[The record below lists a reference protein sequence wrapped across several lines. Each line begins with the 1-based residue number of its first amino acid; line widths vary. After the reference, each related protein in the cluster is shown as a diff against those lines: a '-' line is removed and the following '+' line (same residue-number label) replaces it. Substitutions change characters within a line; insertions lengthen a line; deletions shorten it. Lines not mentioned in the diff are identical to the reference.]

1 MNTRTNGALHGA
13 KKHWLLIV
21 PILVGIMAL
30 IGVLFL
36 SAPSAVAHPNT
47 QAAPAAQTAQ
57 PVAIYFFW
65 GDGCPHCA
73 AAKPVLAELTQKYPS
88 AQVRAYEVWYVEENQ
103 ILFKQMAAAYGFEPS
118 AVPTIFIGDRH
129 WVGYAEQ
136 VAPEIEAAVAECA
149 ATGCR
154 DAGMGIIP
162 GIPTPVPTPIPTVF
176 AAPAVAVAA
185 PGAAVQAPPSV
196 SPAQT
201 ETAAQLVLP
210 WFGAIDLAAPSLAVS
225 TALIALVD
233 GFNPCSLWVLSVLLA
248 LTLNSGSRR
257 RVFLVGFVFLTVTSL
272 VYMAFITGLFTMF
285 TVISFV
291 GWIQIVVAVV
301 ALFFAAVNIKDY
313 FWYKEG
319 ISLTIA
325 DEQKPGIYRGMR
337 RILNAGDS
345 TWGVVG
351 ATVVLAAGVSLVEFS
366 CTAGFPVLWTNLLI
380 AQQATALTFGL
391 LLLLY
396 MFIYQLDELAI
407 LLVAVFTLKASKLEE
422 KQGRVLKLIGG
433 MLMLTLAMVML
444 VNPAWMSQIS
454 SSLIVFGV
462 AFVGTLFVLLVHRKI
477 LPRFGIRIGTEL
489 APATRK
495 HGRKHPRQPA
505 AR

>member
-1 MNTRTNGALHGA
+1 M
-13 KKHWLLIV
+13 IV
-21 PILVGIMAL
+21 PVLIGVIAL

-36 SAPSAVAHPNT
+36 SVPSAIAHPSA
-47 QAAPAAQTAQ
+47 QVAPAAQTAQ
-57 PVAIYFFW
+57 PVVIYFFW

-73 AAKPVLAELTQKYPS
+73 AAKPVLAELTRKYPG

-103 ILFKQMAAAYGFEPS
+103 TLFKQMAAAYGFEPS

-136 VAPEIEAAVAECA
+136 IAPEIESAVAECA

-162 GIPTPVPTPIPTVF
+162 GIPTPAPTPIPTVL

-185 PGAAVQAPPSV
+185 PGAASAPPSAPPSV
-196 SPAQT
+196 APVQPESAT
-201 ETAAQLVLP
+201 QLVLP
-210 WFGAIDLAAPSLAVS
+210 WFGAIDLAVSSLAVS

-257 RVFLVGFVFLTVTSL
+257 KVFLVGFVFLAVTSL

-291 GWIQIVVAVV
+291 GWIQIMVALV

-345 TWGVVG
+345 NWGVVG

-396 MFIYQLDELAI
+396 MLIYQLDELAI

-462 AFVGTLFVLLVHRKI
+462 AFVGTLLVLLVHRKI